1 MMNQKWN
8 PDSWKSKTALHQPN
22 YLDEKKLE
30 KTIKKMKKLPPL
42 VFAGE
47 VRSLKK
53 ELSKCVDGNGFLLQ
67 AGDCAE
73 SFAEFHPN
81 YIRDTFRVIMQMAVI
96 LSFAAGVPV
105 VKVGRLAGQFAK
117 PRSSPIEEKNG
128 KKLPS
133 YLGDMINAIN
143 FDEKAREH
151 NPERMIQAYNQAAST
166 QNLLRAFAYG
176 GYADLST
183 IQNWNL
189 DFVKKSKQG
198 SNFKVIADRISE
210 CLDFINA
217 CGINN
222 KNARQLYET
231 NFFISHEA
239 LLLPYES
246 AFTRI
251 DSTTGKWYDVS
262 THMVWIGDRTR
273 QLNGAHVEFC
283 KGISNPIGI
292 KVGPSAKANEIIEL
306 VKTIN
311 PENEKGKIVL
321 IVRMGAEKINQ
332 LFPQLLKQF
341 KKLDLNVVWSCDPM
355 HANIEKSKS
364 GYKTRNFKNILREVK
379 SFFKIHKDVGTYAGG
394 IHLEMTGQ
402 NVTECIG
409 GLQKISDKDLSSR
422 YHTHCDPRL
431 NASQSL
437 ELAFLMASN
446 LKKS

>member
-1 MMNQKWN
+1 MQ
-8 PDSWKSKTALHQPN
+8 LI
-22 YLDEKKLE
+22 L
-30 KTIKKMKKLPPL
+30 MK
-42 VFAGE
+42 
-47 VRSLKK
+47 
-53 ELSKCVDGNGFLLQ
+53 N
-67 AGDCAE
+67 
-73 SFAEFHPN
+73 
-81 YIRDTFRVIMQMAVI
+81 
-96 LSFAAGVPV
+96 
-105 VKVGRLAGQFAK
+105 
-117 PRSSPIEEKNG
+117 
-128 KKLPS
+128 
-133 YLGDMINAIN
+133 LGY
-143 FDEKAREH
+143 
-151 NPERMIQAYNQAAST
+151 MIQKECCKHIIK
-166 QNLLRAFAYG
+166 LLYSKLIRAFAYG

-198 SNFKVIADRISE
+198 SNFKIIADRISE

-222 KNARQLYET
+222 KNVRQLYET

-246 AFTRI
+246 AFTRV

-292 KVGPSAKANEIIEL
+292 KVGPTAKFSEIINII
-306 VKTIN
+306 KTIN

-321 IVRMGAEKINQ
+321 IVRMGAQKINQ
-332 LFPQLLKQF
+332 LFPTLLRQL
-341 KKLDLNVVWSCDPM
+341 KKSGLNVVWSCDPM

-364 GYKTRNFKNILREVK
+364 GYKTRNFKNILSEVK
-379 SFFKIHKDVGTYAGG
+379 SFFKIHKEIGTYAGG

-431 NASQSL
+431 NASQSI

-446 LKKS
+446 LKNS